1 MSQLN
6 IDLPEQ
12 VSAGMD
18 ASFPDSDSKGVCVFA
33 SGAASISAQFAVDAS
48 FRSELRVVGAMDGRV
63 PGWLTEGTDAV
74 LIHRPGQD
82 RMSEDV
88 YDALKDRGCRIHC
101 IAPESSIT
109 DICRRNGDRLVL
121 TPDRLGGCDSAGFE
135 IGSLSRLF
143 ESMGCPSMRE
153 SLEAALPRVMEYR
166 DLLLSDPSP
175 AEELA
180 RRLSGKV
187 VAVYSVAGASAAAMR
202 WRNSFEEGR
211 SFYGEMTEFDHN
223 EIVGWADPNVHARE
237 LELVVLRIGTGAPQ
251 LEYTIDSMLAVL
263 EEYGRRA
270 TVVRFDDPDMTAS
283 ELESMVLGDA
293 VYAFIREG
301 L

>member
-1 MSQLN
+1 MSQLS

-18 ASFPDSDSKGVCVFA
+18 ASVPDSDSKGVCVFA
-33 SGAASISAQFAVDAS
+33 TGAASVSAQFAVDAS
-48 FRSELRVVGAMDGRV
+48 FRSELRVVGVMDGRI

-82 RMSEDV
+82 RMSGDV
-88 YDALKDRGCRIHC
+88 YDALKNRGCRIHC
-101 IAPESSIT
+101 IAPEGSIA
-109 DICRRNGDRLVL
+109 DICRCNGDRLVL
-121 TPDRLGGCDSAGFE
+121 TPEHLGGRDSAGFE
-135 IGSLSRLF
+135 IGALSGIF
-143 ESMGCPSMRE
+143 ESLGCPSMRE

-166 DLLLSDPSP
+166 DSLLSDPSP

-187 VAVYSVAGASAAAMR
+187 VAVYSVAGASAAARR
-202 WRNSFEEGR
+202 WRHSLGEGR

-223 EIVGWADPNVHARE
+223 EIVGWADPNVHARD
-237 LELVVLRIGTGAPQ
+237 LEIVVLRIGAGAPQ
-251 LEYTIDSMLAVL
+251 LEYTIDSMLKVL
-263 EEYGRRA
+263 GEYGRKA
-270 TVVRFDDPDMTAS
+270 IVVRFNDPDMIAS
-283 ELESMVLGDA
+283 ELESMVFGDA
-293 VYAFIREG
+293 VSAYIREG